1 MISKQID
8 ESASVVR
15 SRVEDVEHLKQHQ
28 RCERQGLRV
37 AHITRTVDQ
46 ATWQTGVEHQKRPGR
61 HHNSDENDATPH
73 AARNYTF
80 SNWARGLIHDV
91 RIGCIKAESQGG
103 SAIRHEIN
111 PEDLRR
117 R

>member
-8 ESASVVR
+8 ESASAVR

-37 AHITRTVDQ
+37 AHIARTVDQ
-46 ATWQTGVEHQKRPGR
+46 ATWQTRVEHQKRPGR
-61 HHNSDENDATPH
+61 HHNSHENNPTPH
-73 AARNYTF
+73 AARNHTF
-80 SNWARGLIHDV
+80 STGARWLIHDFRV
-91 RIGCIKAESQGG
+91 GWIKSQGQSG
-103 SAIRHEIN
+103 SPICHEIN
-111 PEDLRR
+111 PQDLRR

>member
-37 AHITRTVDQ
+37 AHIARTVDQ

-61 HHNSDENDATPH
+61 HHNSDENDASPH

-80 SNWARGLIHDV
+80 SPRARWPIHDFGV
-91 RIGCIKAESQGG
+91 GWIKA
-103 SAIRHEIN
+103 
-111 PEDLRR
+111 
-117 R
+117 